1 MVEVLRRCG
10 GSAGTGELLSHVSR
24 RSLAGAAASGAL
36 VRVRRGR
43 YALPELPAPR
53 VAAERM
59 SGAASGLSA
68 AQLWD
73 LPVLLPPSRASV
85 TVRPN
90 AHRAGDRAVD
100 LKFAP
105 LTPDEVRDRVTSPL
119 RTVLD
124 CSAWLPF
131 REGLAVADS
140 ALRAGAVGEQE
151 LRAAADRRTGRG
163 SVRAR
168 RVAAH
173 ADGRA
178 ANPFESAVR
187 GTLLENGLTGFE
199 PQVWVDLADGRRIR
213 VDLADEALQ
222 MVAEADSFTWHGNRK
237 ALADDCR
244 RYDET
249 VRTGR
254 TVLRVA
260 WEQAMFEEEWLG
272 QLLVDVADQQR
283 AGQEALRRRRSA
295 GRRRKGPE
303 SSPSVPA
310 PRHAAA
316 AGVSG

>member
-1 MVEVLRRCG
+1 MLRRCG
-10 GSAGTGELLSHVSR
+10 GSADARDVLAHVSR
-24 RSLAGAAASGAL
+24 RDLARAAECGAV

-53 VAAERM
+53 VAAERA

-68 AQLWD
+68 AQLWG

-90 AHRAGDRAVD
+90 AHPAADRSVAVHYAQ
-100 LKFAP
+100 LAP
-105 LTPDEVRDRVTSPL
+105 EEVRGRVTSPL

-140 ALRAGAVGEQE
+140 ALRLGAVSEQE
-151 LRAAADRRTGRG
+151 LRQAADVRTGPG
-163 SVRAR
+163 SVQAR
-168 RVAAH
+168 KVAAH

-187 GTLLENGLTGFE
+187 GTLVQNGLTGFE
-199 PQVWVDLADGRRIR
+199 PQVWVELADGTSIR
-213 VDLADEALQ
+213 VDLADEELC
-222 MVAEADSFTWHGNRK
+222 MIGEADSFAWHGDRR
-237 ALADDCR
+237 ALASDCR
-244 RYDET
+244 RYDEA

-272 QLLVDVADQQR
+272 RLFLDVAEQQR
-283 AGQEALRRRRSA
+283 AVQEVRRRLAQPGRSRR
-295 GRRRKGPE
+295 GRG
-303 SSPSVPA
+303 SSPSVPEQRAGPRTA
-310 PRHAAA
+310 PAT
-316 AGVSG
+316 

>member
-1 MVEVLRRCG
+1 MLRRCG
-10 GSAGTGELLSHVSR
+10 GSAGTADLLAHVSR
-24 RSLAGAAASGAL
+24 RSLAGAAASGSV

-53 VAAERM
+53 AAAERM
-59 SGAASGLSA
+59 CGAASGLSA

-90 AHRAGDRAVD
+90 AHRTADQAVG
-100 LKFAP
+100 LRFAS
-105 LTPDEVRDRVTSPL
+105 LTADEVRDRVTSPL

-140 ALRAGAVGEQE
+140 ALRVGAVGEHE
-151 LRAAADRRTGRG
+151 LREAADLRTGRG

-168 RVAAH
+168 RVAAL

-199 PQVWVDLADGRRIR
+199 PQVWVELADRTKIR

-222 MVAEADSFTWHGNRK
+222 MIAEADSFAWHGDRR
-237 ALADDCR
+237 ALASDCR
-244 RYDET
+244 RYGEA

-272 QLLVDVADQQR
+272 QLFVDVADQQR
-283 AGQEALRRRRSA
+283 AVQEVLR
-295 GRRRKGPE
+295 GRRPARRPRREAE
-303 SSPSVPA
+303 SSPPVPA
-310 PRHAAA
+310 PRRAAGSRG
-316 AGVSG
+316 GVSG